1 MRLDTT
7 QLRYLTPEDWRV
19 LTAQTTQVEIGSKNH
34 EVIPTSLILQISNLR
49 SGSSAHRS
57 ISTLAKANLI
67 ARVKNAK
74 YDGYRLTYGG
84 LDYLALHT
92 HFQRQT
98 LQSTGPCIGTGK
110 ESDIHLVLGSPS
122 PPPPS
127 SSKKPPPKQDVRKAA
142 LPQRPA
148 AHHLPPP
155 LQITSSKKQPPKQ
168 PPAAAEQLIL
178 KIHRLGRISFR
189 TVKTNRDY
197 LRHRQSAN
205 WMYMSRLSA
214 MKEHT
219 FMTALH
225 NIGFPVPIPIA
236 WNRHTVVMS
245 LIEGTP
251 LYQVKHLQAHEAKNL
266 YADLL
271 DMIVRLADVG
281 LIHGDFNEF
290 NIMIVERES
299 EDRQPEEKEN
309 LGEER
314 PPEDINEA
322 NPTTTTSTKT
332 TTTTTTTLHPILI
345 DFPQMLSISHP
356 NASTYFD
363 RDVDCV
369 KRYFS
374 RRFHFTSD
382 EPGPFFADA
391 ERRMRQTKGCR
402 RLDVEVE
409 ASGFS
414 KKMAKELE
422 KYMEESAVDGADG
435 DPSIGTLTILD
446 GSDVESDKGSAEERD
461 VDMSLGDH
469 DMATHVQQV

>member
-1 MRLDTT
+1 
-7 QLRYLTPEDWRV
+7 
-19 LTAQTTQVEIGSKNH
+19 
-34 EVIPTSLILQISNLR
+34 
-49 SGSSAHRS
+49 
-57 ISTLAKANLI
+57 
-67 ARVKNAK
+67 
-74 YDGYRLTYGG
+74 
-84 LDYLALHT
+84 
-92 HFQRQT
+92 
-98 LQSTGPCIGTGK
+98 
-110 ESDIHLVLGSPS
+110 
-122 PPPPS
+122 
-127 SSKKPPPKQDVRKAA
+127 
-142 LPQRPA
+142 
-148 AHHLPPP
+148 
-155 LQITSSKKQPPKQ
+155 
-168 PPAAAEQLIL
+168 AEQLIL

-225 NIGFPVPIPIA
+225 NIGFPVPTPIA

-299 EDRQPEEKEN
+299 EDPQPQETET

-314 PPEDINEA
+314 SPDETNDA
-322 NPTTTTSTKT
+322 NPTTTTTGT
-332 TTTTTTTLHPILI
+332 TTILHPILI
-345 DFPQMLSISHP
+345 DFPQMLSVSHP

-363 RDVDCV
+363 RDVDCI
-369 KRYFS
+369 KRYFL

-391 ERRMRQTKGCR
+391 ERRMRQNKGSR
-402 RLDVEVE
+402 RLDVEAE

-422 KYMEESAVDGADG
+422 KYMDEENAVNGADG
-435 DPSIGTLTILD
+435 ELSTGTGAVLD
-446 GSDVESDKGSAEERD
+446 GSDVESDEGSSEERD
-461 VDMSLGDH
+461 LDMSLGDH
-469 DMATHVQQV
+469 DLAAQVHQA